1 MAEQG
6 DRSTGE
12 NRVMFD
18 EKGDKGL
25 KLVASLLVP
34 WWWQEAKQE
43 HAVRNLSAV
52 AMFSDV
58 LKKQKTTVGVQCK

>member
-12 NRVMFD
+12 NQVMFD
-18 EKGDKGL
+18 ENGDKGL

-34 WWWQEAKQE
+34 WWWQEAK
-43 HAVRNLSAV
+43 
-52 AMFSDV
+52 
-58 LKKQKTTVGVQCK
+58 